1 MLGAGEVPKAPFGNG
16 AVDIVSSVDS
26 GDMVNMLASVENKL
40 CRPMFRVQFKQ
51 WIYSNVGD
59 FIEYE
64 MIVQALEGSRFI
76 RAITKRYTDF
86 VTLNEDLSYYIKM

>member
-1 MLGAGEVPKAPFGNG
+1 
-16 AVDIVSSVDS
+16 
-26 GDMVNMLASVENKL
+26 MVKMFNNEENKL
-40 CRPMFRVQFKQ
+40 VRPMFRVQFKQ

-76 RAITKRYTDF
+76 WAITKRYTDF
-86 VTLNEDLSYYIKM
+86 VTLNEDFSYYIKM

>member
-1 MLGAGEVPKAPFGNG
+1 
-16 AVDIVSSVDS
+16 
-26 GDMVNMLASVENKL
+26 MVNILESVENKL
-40 CRPMFRVQFKQ
+40 SRPMFRVQFKQ

-76 RAITKRYTDF
+76 WAITKRYTDF
-86 VTLNEDLSYYIKM
+86 VTLNEDLSYYTKM